1 MFQRAEASLSTLTS
15 FLRNDQ
21 SDREAALQANWMP
34 GQRSIDPR
42 FHSYFIIRIIRYQ
55 MKAMPL
61 ISDHVAASCYSCAT
75 KFTAFR
81 RRHHCRVCGQIFCH
95 ACCSIFVDGASL
107 GKQSEIRTRTN
118 LEHFCMMIPLQ
129 GEHDCG
135 FALIATTTIRRNA
148 ASRGASEAEEP
159 ALALS
164 SLPVRVSLRNLPFIH
179 SLSFCSI
186 SGINLKVD
194 QFQLSSA
201 SSSAGRGPALRPCR
215 PCSAMSEWRPLR
227 SIRTSAPATAPT
239 PPTTTSTTAAM
250 MMKAESPL
258 REPREG
264 AGGH

>member
-34 GQRSIDPR
+34 GQRSMIRD
-42 FHSYFIIRIIRYQ
+42 FILPLSSSGTYQ
-55 MKAMPL
+55 MNAMPL

-135 FALIATTTIRRNA
+135 FALTATTTIRRNA

-159 ALALS
+159 ALAL
-164 SLPVRVSLRNLPFIH
+164 
-179 SLSFCSI
+179 
-186 SGINLKVD
+186 
-194 QFQLSSA
+194 
-201 SSSAGRGPALRPCR
+201 
-215 PCSAMSEWRPLR
+215 
-227 SIRTSAPATAPT
+227 
-239 PPTTTSTTAAM
+239 
-250 MMKAESPL
+250 
-258 REPREG
+258 
-264 AGGH
+264 

>member
-1 MFQRAEASLSTLTS
+1 MFKQQILGILSLDMTNVR
-15 FLRNDQ
+15 FLRKCHCYDTYSNVT
-21 SDREAALQANWMP
+21 
-34 GQRSIDPR
+34 
-42 FHSYFIIRIIRYQ
+42 FFRIELWYQ

-164 SLPVRVSLRNLPFIH
+164 NLPVLVSLRNLP
-179 SLSFCSI
+179 SI
-186 SGINLKVD
+186 FFN
-194 QFQLSSA
+194 
-201 SSSAGRGPALRPCR
+201 
-215 PCSAMSEWRPLR
+215 
-227 SIRTSAPATAPT
+227 IRNRY
-239 PPTTTSTTAAM
+239 
-250 MMKAESPL
+250 KD
-258 REPREG
+258 G
-264 AGGH
+264 